1 MRKVKYQMV
10 KVQVNQAGE
19 QVRFNVETD
28 KLYDRVT
35 GLFLFTPYFRYH
47 TGSTIELKIAE
58 EEIFP
63 EGFDTKIIASNMSV
77 SPSQRFYTFENDEEI
92 LAKGNVVT
100 GKYSDG
106 GNESGISYPYTMT
119 LILRLKKDS

>member
-1 MRKVKYQMV
+1 MRKIKFQLV
-10 KVQVNQAGE
+10 KVLVSQAGE
-19 QVRFNVETD
+19 QVRIQAETD

-35 GLFLFTPYFRYH
+35 GIYVFTPFYRYH

-77 SPSQRFYTFENDEEI
+77 SPSQRFYTFESDEEI
-92 LAKGNVVT
+92 IAKGNLVS

-106 GNESGISYPYTMT
+106 GNESGIIYPYTMT
-119 LILRLKKDS
+119 LVLKLKKDS

>member
-1 MRKVKYQMV
+1 MRKVKFQLV
-10 KVQVNQAGE
+10 KVVVSEAGE
-19 QVRFNVETD
+19 QVRFNAETD

-35 GLFLFTPYFRYH
+35 GLYVFTPYYRYN

-92 LAKGNVVT
+92 MAKGNLVS

-106 GNESGISYPYTMT
+106 GNESGIAYPYTMT
-119 LILRLKKDS
+119 LVLKLKKDS